1 MIKLFNHYLHWRT
14 LLRIAFDFSFV
25 TAVVVSSVM
34 WMGSGLPVDLK
45 MVAAYGAIFALC
57 VLPINAW
64 LGFYQRVHKRSTA
77 QTRGRAVLSLYLSV
91 PIAYGVFALL
101 PLAEVSR
108 DFLEL
113 AAMVGIFGMLTYHVT
128 SCLLYTSRCV

>member
-1 MIKLFNHYLHWRT
+1 MYSHPRVSIYGPALGQPQKKLRIGSPFVIKLFNHYLHWRT

-25 TAVVVSSVM
+25 TAVVVTSVM
-34 WMGSGLPVDLK
+34 WMVSGLPVDLK

-101 PLAEVSR
+101 PLA
-108 DFLEL
+108 
-113 AAMVGIFGMLTYHVT
+113 
-128 SCLLYTSRCV
+128 